1 MSRKLAL
8 VTLADGADSGRVA
21 ELESA
26 AALGQHLP
34 GTVGGGHYTWDG
46 IDEPVPSGFE
56 DVADVDLVELELIDG
71 VVADPSFAGEIKRT
85 LLLRVEP
92 DAPANSVAAFERD
105 LMAMPDHIP
114 AIVNWALSRVVG
126 PPTSR
131 WTHCWEQEYYTLDG
145 LKVDYMM
152 SPHHWGLI
160 DGWFDP
166 EMPRKIVDLDLAH
179 VYHATDRS
187 VLAAAL
193 AP

>member
-8 VTLADGADSGRVA
+8 VTLVEGADPGRVT
-21 ELESA
+21 ELEMA
-26 AALGQHLP
+26 AVLGRHLP

-46 IDEPVPSGFE
+46 IDDPIPPGFE
-56 DVADVDLVELELIDG
+56 DVADIDLVELSLIYG
-71 VVADPSFAGEIKRT
+71 SLADPEFAGEIKRT

-92 DAPANSVAAFERD
+92 DASADSVTAFERD

-126 PPTSR
+126 PSGTR
-131 WTHCWEQEYYTLDG
+131 WTHSWEQEYYALDG

-166 EMPRKIVDLDLAH
+166 EMPRQIVDLELAH
-179 VYHATDRS
+179 VYHATNRS

-193 AP
+193 G

>member
-8 VTLADGADSGRVA
+8 VTLVDGANPSRVDD
-21 ELESA
+21 LEA
-26 AALGQHLP
+26 AVVLGKHLP
-34 GTVGGGHYTWDG
+34 GTVGGGHYTWDEV
-46 IDEPVPSGFE
+46 DEPVPAGFE

-71 VVADPSFAGEIKRT
+71 MAADPGFAGEIKRT

-92 DAPANSVAAFERD
+92 DALADPVAAFERD

-126 PPTSR
+126 PPGTR

-166 EMPRKIVDLDLAH
+166 ETPRKIVDLNLAH
-179 VYHATDRS
+179 VYHATTRS

-193 AP
+193 G

>member
-46 IDEPVPSGFE
+46 IDEPVPSGFD

-126 PPTSR
+126 PPTSP

-166 EMPRKIVDLDLAH
+166 EMPRQIVDLELAH
-179 VYHATDRS
+179 VYHTTDRS

-193 AP
+193 G

>member
-8 VTLADGADSGRVA
+8 VTLVEGADPGRVA
-21 ELESA
+21 ELEA
-26 AALGQHLP
+26 AAVLGQHLP

-71 VVADPSFAGEIKRT
+71 VLADPGFAGEIKRT

-92 DAPANSVAAFERD
+92 DAPADSVAAFERD

-114 AIVNWALSRVVG
+114 AIVNWALSRVIG

-166 EMPRKIVDLDLAH
+166 ETPRKIVDLELAH
-179 VYHATDRS
+179 VYHATTRS
-187 VLAAAL
+187 VLAVAL
-193 AP
+193 S

>member
-8 VTLADGADSGRVA
+8 VTLVEGADPGRVT
-21 ELESA
+21 ELEMA
-26 AALGQHLP
+26 AVLGRHLP

-46 IDEPVPSGFE
+46 IDDPIPPGFE
-56 DVADVDLVELELIDG
+56 DVADIDLVELSLIDG
-71 VVADPSFAGEIKRT
+71 SLADPEFAGEIKRT

-92 DAPANSVAAFERD
+92 DAPADSVAAFERD

-114 AIVNWALSRVVG
+114 AIVNWTLSRVVG
-126 PPTSR
+126 PSGTR
-131 WTHCWEQEYYTLDG
+131 WTHSWEQEYCTLDG

-166 EMPRKIVDLDLAH
+166 EMPRQIVDLELAH
-179 VYHATDRS
+179 VYHPTDRS

-193 AP
+193 G

>member
-1 MSRKLAL
+1 MSRELAL
-8 VTLADGADSGRVA
+8 VTLVDGAELDRVT
-21 ELESA
+21 ELEESVV
-26 AALGQHLP
+26 LGRHLP

-46 IDEPVPSGFE
+46 IDDPVPSSFE
-56 DVADVDLVELELIDG
+56 DVAYVDLVELGLING
-71 VVADPSFAGEIKRT
+71 SLGDPGFAGEIKRT
-85 LLLRVEP
+85 LLLQVQP
-92 DAPANSVAAFERD
+92 DAPADSVDDFERD

-126 PPTSR
+126 PPGTR

-166 EMPRKIVDLDLAH
+166 EMPRQIVDLELAH

-193 AP
+193 G

>member
-1 MSRKLAL
+1 MSRRLAL
-8 VTLADGADSGRVA
+8 VTLADGADPGRVA

-26 AALGQHLP
+26 AVLGKHLP

-46 IDEPVPSGFE
+46 IDDPVPPEFD

-71 VVADPSFAGEIKRT
+71 VVTDPGFAGEIKRT
-85 LLLRVEP
+85 LLLRVDP
-92 DAPANSVAAFERD
+92 DSPADSVVAFERD

-126 PPTSR
+126 PPTSH

-187 VLAAAL
+187 VLATAL
-193 AP
+193 S

>member
-1 MSRKLAL
+1 MNRRLAL
-8 VTLADGADSGRVA
+8 LTLVEGTGSDRVF
-21 ELESA
+21 ELETA
-26 AALGQHLP
+26 AVLGKHQP

-46 IDEPVPSGFE
+46 IDDPVPSGFE
-56 DVADVDLVELELIDG
+56 DVAHFDLVELELIDG
-71 VVADPSFAGEIKRT
+71 SLGDPGFAGEIKRT
-85 LLLRVEP
+85 LLLQVQP
-92 DAPANSVAAFERD
+92 DAIADSVAAFERD

-126 PPTSR
+126 PAGTR

-166 EMPRKIVDLDLAH
+166 EMPRQIVDLDLAH

-193 AP
+193 G

>member
-1 MSRKLAL
+1 MFLI
-8 VTLADGADSGRVA
+8 
-21 ELESA
+21 A
-26 AALGQHLP
+26 AAAPLAAQ
-34 GTVGGGHYTWDG
+34 TSEQ
-46 IDEPVPSGFE
+46 IEAEP
-56 DVADVDLVELELIDG
+56 LVRLQQGETLTPDQCLSQQELELIDG

-131 WTHCWEQEYYTLDG
+131 WTHCWEQEYYPLDG

>member
-1 MSRKLAL
+1 MSRTLAL
-8 VTLADGADSGRVA
+8 VTLLESADPSRVA

-26 AALGQHLP
+26 AVLGKHLP
-34 GTVGGGHYTWDG
+34 GTVGGGHYSWDG
-46 IDEPVPSGFE
+46 IDDPVPPGFE
-56 DVADVDLVELELIDG
+56 DVADVDLVKLELIDG
-71 VVADPSFAGEIKRT
+71 SLADPDFAGEIKRT

-92 DAPANSVAAFERD
+92 DAPADSVTGFERD

-114 AIVNWALSRVVG
+114 SIVNWTLSRVVG
-126 PPTSR
+126 PSGTR
-131 WTHCWEQEYYTLDG
+131 WTHSWEQEYYTLDG

-166 EMPRKIVDLDLAH
+166 EMPRQIVDLDLAH
-179 VYHATDRS
+179 VYHSTDRS

-193 AP
+193 G

>member
-8 VTLADGADSGRVA
+8 VTLADGADPGRVA

-56 DVADVDLVELELIDG
+56 DVAKVDLVELELING
-71 VVADPSFAGEIKRT
+71 VLADPGFAGEIKRT

-92 DAPANSVAAFERD
+92 DSPADLVAAFERD

-126 PPTSR
+126 PPTTQ

-179 VYHATDRS
+179 VYHATVRS

-193 AP
+193 S

>member
-1 MSRKLAL
+1 MTRKLAL
-8 VTLADGADSGRVA
+8 VTLADGADPRRVA

-26 AALGQHLP
+26 AVLGKHMS

-46 IDEPVPSGFE
+46 IDDPVPPGFE
-56 DVADVDLVELELIDG
+56 DVADIDLVELSLIDG
-71 VVADPSFAGEIKRT
+71 SLADPDFAGEIKRT

-92 DAPANSVAAFERD
+92 DASADSVAAFERD

-126 PPTSR
+126 PSSTR
-131 WTHCWEQEYYTLDG
+131 WTHSWEQEYYTLDG
-145 LKVDYMM
+145 LKAEYMM

-166 EMPRKIVDLDLAH
+166 EMPRQIVDLNLAH

-187 VLAAAL
+187 VLATAL
-193 AP
+193 G

>member
-8 VTLADGADSGRVA
+8 VTLVDGADPGRVA
-21 ELESA
+21 ELEA
-26 AALGQHLP
+26 AAVLGRHLP

-46 IDEPVPSGFE
+46 IDDPIPPGFE
-56 DVADVDLVELELIDG
+56 DVAHVDLVELKLIDG
-71 VVADPSFAGEIKRT
+71 SLADPDFTGEIKRT

-92 DAPANSVAAFERD
+92 DAPADSVAAFERD
-105 LMAMPDHIP
+105 LIAMPDHIP
-114 AIVNWALSRVVG
+114 AIVNWTLSRVAG
-126 PPTSR
+126 PSSTR
-131 WTHCWEQEYYTLDG
+131 WTHSWEQEYYTLDG

-166 EMPRKIVDLDLAH
+166 EMPRQIVDLELAH
-179 VYHATDRS
+179 VYHVTDRS

-193 AP
+193 G

>member
-8 VTLADGADSGRVA
+8 ITLREGADPNRVA
-21 ELESA
+21 ELEA
-26 AALGQHLP
+26 AAVLARHLP

-46 IDEPVPSGFE
+46 IDDPIPPGFE
-56 DVADVDLVELELIDG
+56 DVASVDLVELSLVG
-71 VVADPSFAGEIKRT
+71 GALGDPDFTGEIKRT
-85 LLLRVEP
+85 LLLQVQP
-92 DAPANSVAAFERD
+92 DAPADSVAAFERD

-126 PPTSR
+126 PPDTR

-166 EMPRKIVDLDLAH
+166 EMPQQIVDLNLAH
-179 VYHATDRS
+179 VYHATNRS
-187 VLAAAL
+187 VLAAVL
-193 AP
+193 AS

>member
-1 MSRKLAL
+1 
-8 VTLADGADSGRVA
+8 
-21 ELESA
+21 
-26 AALGQHLP
+26 
-34 GTVGGGHYTWDG
+34 DG

>member
-8 VTLADGADSGRVA
+8 VTLADGADPGRVA
-21 ELESA
+21 ELEA
-26 AALGQHLP
+26 AAVLGQHLP

-46 IDEPVPSGFE
+46 IDNPIPSDFK
-56 DVADVDLVELELIDG
+56 DVADVDLVELELING
-71 VVADPSFAGEIKRT
+71 VVADAGFAGEIKRT

-92 DAPANSVAAFERD
+92 DAPADSVAEFERH
-105 LMAMPDHIP
+105 LMAMPDHIS

-126 PPTSR
+126 PPSTR

-166 EMPRKIVDLDLAH
+166 EMPRQIVDLELAH

-187 VLAAAL
+187 VLATAL
-193 AP
+193 G

>member
-8 VTLADGADSGRVA
+8 VTLVEGADPGRVT
-21 ELESA
+21 ELEMA
-26 AALGQHLP
+26 AVLGRHLP

-46 IDEPVPSGFE
+46 IDDPIPPGFE
-56 DVADVDLVELELIDG
+56 DVADIDLVELSLIDG
-71 VVADPSFAGEIKRT
+71 SLADPEFAGEIKRT

-92 DAPANSVAAFERD
+92 DAPADSVAAFERD

-114 AIVNWALSRVVG
+114 AIVNWTLSRVIG
-126 PPTSR
+126 PSGTR
-131 WTHCWEQEYYTLDG
+131 WTHSWEQEYYTLDG

-166 EMPRKIVDLDLAH
+166 EMPRQIVDLELAH
-179 VYHATDRS
+179 VYHPTDRS

-193 AP
+193 V

>member
-1 MSRKLAL
+1 MSRSLAL
-8 VTLADGADSGRVA
+8 VSVVEGTDPGRVA
-21 ELESA
+21 ELETA
-26 AALGQHLP
+26 AVLGRHLP

-46 IDEPVPSGFE
+46 IDDPIPF
-56 DVADVDLVELELIDG
+56 DFQNVAHVDLVELEIIDG
-71 VVADPSFAGEIKRT
+71 ALSDPEFAGEIKRT
-85 LLLRVEP
+85 LLLRVQP
-92 DAPANSVAAFERD
+92 DAPADSVAAFERD

-126 PPTSR
+126 PPDSR

-166 EMPRKIVDLDLAH
+166 ESPQQIVDLELAH
-179 VYHATDRS
+179 VYHSTDRS

-193 AP
+193 G

>member
-1 MSRKLAL
+1 MSRELAL
-8 VTLADGADSGRVA
+8 VTLVDGADPDKVN
-21 ELESA
+21 ELEESVV
-26 AALGQHLP
+26 LGRHLP

-46 IDEPVPSGFE
+46 IDDPVPSGFE
-56 DVADVDLVELELIDG
+56 DVANFDLVELELIDG
-71 VVADPSFAGEIKRT
+71 SLGDPGFTGEIKRT
-85 LLLRVEP
+85 LLLQVQT
-92 DAPANSVAAFERD
+92 DAHADSVAAFERD
-105 LMAMPDHIP
+105 LMAMPDHIS

-126 PPTSR
+126 PPGIR

-166 EMPRKIVDLDLAH
+166 EMPQQIVDLDLAH
-179 VYHATDRS
+179 VYHHTDRS

-193 AP
+193 G

>member
-8 VTLADGADSGRVA
+8 VTLADGADPGRVA

-26 AALGQHLP
+26 AVLGKHLP

-46 IDEPVPSGFE
+46 IDDPVPASFK
-56 DVADVDLVELELIDG
+56 DVVDVDLVELEAIDG
-71 VVADPSFAGEIKRT
+71 VVADPGFTGEIKRT
-85 LLLRVEP
+85 LLLQVEP
-92 DAPANSVAAFERD
+92 DASADSVEAFERD

-126 PPTSR
+126 PPSTR

-166 EMPRKIVDLDLAH
+166 EMPRKIVDLNLAH
-179 VYHATDRS
+179 VYHTTDRS
-187 VLAAAL
+187 VLATAL
-193 AP
+193 MS

>member
-8 VTLADGADSGRVA
+8 VTLADGADPGRVA
-21 ELESA
+21 ELGTA
-26 AALGQHLP
+26 AVLGRHLP

-46 IDEPVPSGFE
+46 IDDPIPPGFE
-56 DVADVDLVELELIDG
+56 DVAHVDLVELELIDG
-71 VVADPSFAGEIKRT
+71 SLADPEFSGEIKRT

-92 DAPANSVAAFERD
+92 DAPAESVAAFERD

-114 AIVNWALSRVVG
+114 AIVNWTLSRVAG
-126 PPTSR
+126 PSSTR
-131 WTHCWEQEYYTLDG
+131 WTHSWEQEYYTLDG

-166 EMPRKIVDLDLAH
+166 EMPRQIVDLELAH

-193 AP
+193 G

>member
-1 MSRKLAL
+1 
-8 VTLADGADSGRVA
+8 
-21 ELESA
+21 
-26 AALGQHLP
+26 
-34 GTVGGGHYTWDG
+34 
-46 IDEPVPSGFE
+46 
-56 DVADVDLVELELIDG
+56 
-71 VVADPSFAGEIKRT
+71 
-85 LLLRVEP
+85 
-92 DAPANSVAAFERD
+92 
-105 LMAMPDHIP
+105 MAMPDDIP

-126 PPTSR
+126 PPSTR

-166 EMPRKIVDLDLAH
+166 EMPRQIVDLNLAH

-193 AP
+193 G

>member
-1 MSRKLAL
+1 MTRSLAL
-8 VTLADGADSGRVA
+8 VTLVEGADPARVT
-21 ELESA
+21 ELEA
-26 AALGQHLP
+26 AAVLGRHMP

-46 IDEPVPSGFE
+46 IDRAIPPGFE
-56 DVADVDLVELELIDG
+56 NVADVDLVELELIDG
-71 VVADPSFAGEIKRT
+71 ALGDPDFAGEIKRT

-92 DAPANSVAAFERD
+92 DAPAESVAAFERD

-126 PPTSR
+126 PPSSR
-131 WTHCWEQEYYTLDG
+131 WTHCWEQEYHTLDG

-166 EMPRKIVDLDLAH
+166 EMPQQIVDLNLAH
-179 VYHATDRS
+179 VYHAADRS

-193 AP
+193 G

>member
-1 MSRKLAL
+1 MTRRLAL
-8 VTLADGADSGRVA
+8 VTLVEGAEPDRVF
-21 ELESA
+21 ELEA
-26 AALGQHLP
+26 AVVLGQHLP
-34 GTVGGGHYTWDG
+34 GTVGGGNYTWDG
-46 IDEPVPSGFE
+46 IDSPVPSGFE
-56 DVADVDLVELELIDG
+56 DVAHVDLVELELIDG
-71 VVADPSFAGEIKRT
+71 SLGDPGFTGEIKRT
-85 LLLRVEP
+85 LLLRTQS
-92 DAPANSVAAFERD
+92 DAPSDSVADFERD

-126 PPTSR
+126 PPGTR

-160 DGWFDP
+160 DGWFDS
-166 EMPRKIVDLDLAH
+166 EMPQQIVDLELAH

-193 AP
+193 R

>member
-1 MSRKLAL
+1 MSRRLAL
-8 VTLADGADSGRVA
+8 VTLADGADSDRVA
-21 ELESA
+21 ELEA
-26 AALGQHLP
+26 AAVLGRHLP
-34 GTVGGGHYTWDG
+34 GTVGGSRYTWDG
-46 IDEPVPSGFE
+46 IDEPIPPGFE
-56 DVADVDLVELELIDG
+56 DVADADLVELSLIAG
-71 VVADPSFAGEIKRT
+71 VVADPGFTGEVKRT
-85 LLLRVEP
+85 LLLRAQPE
-92 DAPANSVAAFERD
+92 APADSVAAFERD

-126 PPTSR
+126 PPGTR

-166 EMPRKIVDLDLAH
+166 EMPQQIVDLDLAH
-179 VYHATDRS
+179 VYHHTDRS

-193 AP
+193 D

>member
-1 MSRKLAL
+1 MSRSLAL
-8 VTLADGADSGRVA
+8 VTLYDGADPGRVA
-21 ELESA
+21 ELEA
-26 AALGQHLP
+26 AAVLGRHLP

-46 IDEPVPSGFE
+46 MDDPIPPGFKN
-56 DVADVDLVELELIDG
+56 VADIDLVELSPIDG
-71 VVADPSFAGEIKRT
+71 SLADPDFAGEIKRT

-92 DAPANSVAAFERD
+92 DASADSVAAFERD

-126 PPTSR
+126 PSGTR

-166 EMPRKIVDLDLAH
+166 EMPRQIVDLELAH
-179 VYHATDRS
+179 VYHPTDRS
-187 VLAAAL
+187 VLATAL
-193 AP
+193 G

>member
-8 VTLADGADSGRVA
+8 VTLHEEANPSRVA
-21 ELESA
+21 ELEA
-26 AALGQHLP
+26 AAVLDRHLP
-34 GTVGGGHYTWDG
+34 GSVGGGHYTWDG
-46 IDEPVPSGFE
+46 IDDPIQTGFE
-56 DVADVDLVELELIDG
+56 DVADIDLVELSLING
-71 VVADPSFAGEIKRT
+71 ALGDPGFAGEIKRT

-92 DAPANSVAAFERD
+92 HAPANSVAAFERD

-114 AIVNWALSRVVG
+114 AIINWALSRVVG
-126 PPTSR
+126 PSGTW
-131 WTHCWEQEYYTLDG
+131 WTHCWEQEYHTLDG

-166 EMPRKIVDLDLAH
+166 EMPRQIVDLELAH
-179 VYHATDRS
+179 VYHATNRS

-193 AP
+193 GS

>member
-26 AALGQHLP
+26 AVLGQHLP

-56 DVADVDLVELELIDG
+56 DVADVDLVELDLIDG
-71 VVADPSFAGEIKRT
+71 VVTDPGFAGEIKRT

-92 DAPANSVAAFERD
+92 DAPAESVAAFERD

-126 PPTSR
+126 PPTTR
-131 WTHCWEQEYYTLDG
+131 WTHCWEQEYYTLHG

-166 EMPRKIVDLDLAH
+166 EMPRKIVDLELAH

-193 AP
+193 G

>member
-8 VTLADGADSGRVA
+8 VTLVEGADPDRVF
-21 ELESA
+21 ELETA
-26 AALGQHLP
+26 VALGKHLP

-46 IDEPVPSGFE
+46 IDDPVPSGFE
-56 DVADVDLVELELIDG
+56 DVAHVDLVELEPIDG
-71 VVADPSFAGEIKRT
+71 SLGDPGFAGEIKRT
-85 LLLRVEP
+85 LLLQVQP
-92 DAPANSVAAFERD
+92 DATADSVAAFERD
-105 LMAMPDHIP
+105 LMTMPDHIP

-126 PPTSR
+126 PSGTR

-166 EMPRKIVDLDLAH
+166 EMPRRIVDLELAH
-179 VYHATDRS
+179 VYHATGRS

-193 AP
+193 D